1 MEDMD
6 IAGNEARRKETELAT
21 AFAFY
26 ESAARNKDKEPEIFE
41 GARIRYFALKNGDAW
56 LQQEKKRV
64 QSEKLEPE
72 VDKYRQQYE
81 MLKSETE
88 VQKGYTDSIANI
100 RDKQSALK
108 EGVTSNIDFLGNLLD
123 EKEAKLSAYNRYIEL
138 TAPAAVQTTQQIQ
151 SEAIPLVSYF
161 AGFPASFLTVL
172 DVLLAVIIILF
183 LGLVYYKGRD
193 TVGTIYRWIYPS
205 M

>member
-6 IAGNEARRKETELAT
+6 IAGNESRRKETELAT